1 MAKIKKTKLDD
12 FIRGDTPL
20 ISFPMTVSGVPANLT
35 GYTIAFT
42 VNVLENPSPTDTPI
56 IHIEQAGDST
66 GVVTFQL
73 LNDQPS
79 NSTRDLV
86 PGTTY
91 YWDVQLWN
99 NQSGSD
105 KRITTVLIGSF
116 QVVADIDRDES

>member
-20 ISFPMTVSGVPANLT
+20 LSFPMTLAGVPADLT

-42 VNVLENPSPTDTPI
+42 VNALENPTPTDTPI
-56 IHIEQAGDST
+56 IHIETSGDTS
-66 GVVTFQL
+66 GVASFQL

-79 NSTRDLV
+79 NSTKDLV

-99 NQSGSD
+99 NQSGAA
-105 KRITTVLIGSF
+105 KRIITVLIGSF